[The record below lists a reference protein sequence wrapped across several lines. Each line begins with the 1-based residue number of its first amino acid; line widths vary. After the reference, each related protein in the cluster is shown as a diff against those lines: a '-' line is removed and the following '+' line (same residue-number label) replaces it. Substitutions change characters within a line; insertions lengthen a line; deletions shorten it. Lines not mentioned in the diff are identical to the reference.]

1 MNDGKRPS
9 EDREQV
15 RERLLHSLHEQLSN
29 FLCFTPEEKVY
40 NYEDPTAR
48 KTMQDALQLR
58 YFDIQ
63 IVLNPTEYR
72 CVFYTTDN
80 PLN

>member
-1 MNDGKRPS
+1 MYEHILVNMLKCKARYFLLITYTVYILYYLIV
-9 EDREQV
+9 QV

-58 YFDIQ
+58 
-63 IVLNPTEYR
+63 
-72 CVFYTTDN
+72 
-80 PLN
+80 